1 MKGRRKS
8 KSKSKSSILFILSIT
23 LIISLAAI
31 CFAGLK
37 IGGYEVKSFY
47 NSITKGLDLQ
57 GGVSVL
63 MEIQEEDV
71 SSDVRQRTKQL
82 LELRVNN
89 IGVAET
95 VVTEEGEKRIRIEIP
110 GSYDS
115 NEIVEGLSKTGNL
128 EFKDEDGNVVLTG
141 KDVKD
146 ATAILDDTYQ
156 PVVSLELNEEGQTKF
171 AEVTANNIGKTI
183 SIYMDDE
190 VVSSPVVQTAIT
202 NGKAVINGMSSMDE
216 ATSLAGVISS
226 GALPVSIKAVSITN
240 VGAQLG
246 SEALPNAVKAGAVG
260 IGIIFLFMII
270 YYRIPGVFASIALTF
285 YITLVLL
292 VFTEMKVA
300 LTLPGIAALLLTVGM
315 AVDANILI
323 FERIKEELSRGI
335 SIKSAVKAGFENA
348 MSSIVDSNSTTL
360 IVALILYFI
369 GSGSVKGFA
378 VTLMI
383 GIILSLFTALIVT
396 KILMNL
402 AVDMGILNKK
412 WQFGNKKEIKA
423 FKIIEKTKVWFA
435 LSIIVILVGA
445 GFTVS
450 KGLNFGIDFQGGT
463 KMVVE
468 LGEGFN
474 KPEADEIV
482 KALVPDAVT
491 NEAAD
496 TQYEI
501 KAKDLDSAKVTE
513 VFKALQDKYNLED
526 EDLISQDEIG
536 ASVGKELTRNS
547 IVALLVACLAML
559 VYIAIR
565 FKMNYGIAALVAL
578 VHDVLITISVFAIF
592 NIPVNTPFIAAV
604 LTIVGYSINDT
615 IVIFDRIRENSKNMR
630 GATAKDIAN
639 KSLTQTMSRSINTTL
654 TTLITITAVNIFV
667 PTVREFS
674 FPLIIGIAA
683 GAYSS
688 IFIAAPVWILL
699 KNKEDKKFN
708 KKLV

>member
-1 MKGRRKS
+1 MKGKS
-8 KSKSKSSILFILSIT
+8 KSKSKSSVLFVLSVVVIIL
-23 LIISLAAI
+23 LALVGFKGVEI
-31 CFAGLK
+31 AGW
-37 IGGYEVKSFY
+37 EVKSF
-47 NSITKGLDLQ
+47 NNAITKGLDLQ

-82 LELRVNN
+82 LELRVNSL
-89 IGVAET
+89 GVAET
-95 VVTEEGEKRIRIEIP
+95 VVTEEGEKRIRIDVP
-110 GSYDS
+110 GAYDS
-115 NEIVEGLSKTGNL
+115 NEIVDGLSKTGNL
-128 EFKDEDGNVVLTG
+128 EFKDSDGNVVLTG
-141 KDVKD
+141 KDVKE
-146 ATAILDDTYQ
+146 ATAILDDTSM
-156 PVVSLELNEEGQTKF
+156 PVVSLELNSDGQEKF
-171 AEVTANNIGKTI
+171 AEVTANNIGKSI

-190 VVSSPVVQTAIT
+190 VVSSPVVQSAIT
-202 NGKAVINGMSSMDE
+202 NGKAVINGMSSMEE
-216 ATSLAGVISS
+216 ATKLAGIISS

-246 SEALPNAVKAGAVG
+246 SEALPNAMKAGAIG

-270 YYRIPGVFASIALTF
+270 YYRVPGTFASIALTL

-292 VFTEMKVA
+292 VFVEMKVA
-300 LTLPGIAALLLTVGM
+300 LTLPGIAALLLTIGM
-315 AVDANILI
+315 AVDANVLI
-323 FERIKEELSRGI
+323 FERIKEELKNGI
-335 SIKSAVKAGFENA
+335 SVKSAVKAGFENA
-348 MSSIVDSNSTTL
+348 MSSIVDSNSTTF
-360 IVALILYFI
+360 IAALILYFI

-383 GIILSLFTALIVT
+383 GILLSLFTALIVT
-396 KILMNL
+396 KTLMNL
-402 AVDMGILNKK
+402 SIDMGLLKKK
-412 WQFGNKKEIKA
+412 WQFGNKKEIKS
-423 FKIIEKTKVWFA
+423 FKVVEKTKIWFV
-435 LSIIVILVGA
+435 LSLIVIIVGL

-450 KGLNFGIDFQGGT
+450 KGLNFGIDFLGGT

-501 KAKDLDSAKVTE
+501 KSRDLDSSKVSE

-526 EDLISQDEIG
+526 EALLSQDEIG
-536 ASVGKELTRNS
+536 ASIGKELTRNS
-547 IVALLVACLAML
+547 IIALLVACLAML
-559 VYIAIR
+559 VYIVIR
-565 FKMNYGIAALVAL
+565 FKMDYGIAAIVAL
-578 VHDVLITISVFAIF
+578 VHDILITISVFAIF
-592 NIPVNTPFIAAV
+592 NIPVNTPFIAAI

-630 GATAKDIAN
+630 RASATEIAN
-639 KSLTQTMSRSINTTL
+639 KSITQTMSRSINTTL

-688 IFIAAPVWILL
+688 IFIASPVWVLL
-699 KNKEDKKFN
+699 RHREEKKSN

>member
-1 MKGRRKS
+1 MKGKS
-8 KSKSKSSILFILSIT
+8 KSKSKSSILFVISVVAIIL
-23 LIISLAAI
+23 LAFVGFKGI
-31 CFAGLK
+31 KIAGW
-37 IGGYEVKSFY
+37 EVKSF
-47 NSITKGLDLQ
+47 NNAITKGLDLQ

-63 MEIQEEDV
+63 MEIQEDDV

-82 LELRVNN
+82 LELRVNK

-95 VVTEEGEKRIRIEIP
+95 VVTEEGEKRIRIDIP
-110 GSYDS
+110 GAYDS
-115 NEIVEGLSKTGNL
+115 NEIVDGLSKTGNL
-128 EFKDEDGNVVLTG
+128 EFKDADGNVVLTG

-146 ATAILDDTYQ
+146 ATAILDDTSR
-156 PVVSLELNEEGQTKF
+156 PVVSLELNADGQEKF

-190 VVSSPVVQTAIT
+190 VVSSPVVQNTIT

-216 ATSLAGVISS
+216 ATKLAGVISS
-226 GALPVSIKAVSITN
+226 GALPVSIKAVSINN

-246 SEALPNAVKAGAVG
+246 SEALPNAVKAGVIG
-260 IGIIFLFMII
+260 IGIIFLFAII
-270 YYRIPGVFASIALTF
+270 YYRIPGIFASIALTL

-292 VFTEMKVA
+292 VFTELKVA
-300 LTLPGIAALLLTVGM
+300 LTLPGIAALLLTIGM

-323 FERIKEELSRGI
+323 FERIKEELKNGI
-335 SIKSAVKAGFENA
+335 SVKSAVKAGFENA
-348 MSSIVDSNSTTL
+348 MSSIVDSNSTTF
-360 IVALILYFI
+360 IAALILYFI

-383 GIILSLFTALIVT
+383 GIVLSLFTALIVT
-396 KILMNL
+396 KTLMNL
-402 AVDMGILNKK
+402 SIDMGLLKKK
-412 WQFGNKKEIKA
+412 WQFGNKKERKPFNIVQ
-423 FKIIEKTKVWFA
+423 KTKIWFV
-435 LSIIVILVGA
+435 LSSILILIGL

-450 KGLNFGIDFQGGT
+450 RGLNFGIDFQGGT
-463 KMVVE
+463 KMVVN

-474 KPEADEIV
+474 KVEADEIV

-501 KAKDLDSAKVTE
+501 KAKELDSSKVSE

-526 EDLISQDEIG
+526 DDLLSQDEIG

-547 IVALLVACLAML
+547 IIALVIACLAML

-565 FKMNYGIAALVAL
+565 FKMDYGIAAIIAF
-578 VHDVLITISVFAIF
+578 VHDLIITVSVLVIF
-592 NIPVNTPFIAAV
+592 NITVNTPFIAAI

-630 GATAKDIAN
+630 RASSTEIAN

-688 IFIAAPVWILL
+688 IFIAAPTWVLL
-699 KNKEDKKFN
+699 RNREDKKS
-708 KKLV
+708 V

>member
-1 MKGRRKS
+1 MKGKS
-8 KSKSKSSILFILSIT
+8 KSKSKSSILFVISVVAIIL
-23 LIISLAAI
+23 LAFVGFKGI
-31 CFAGLK
+31 KIAGW
-37 IGGYEVKSFY
+37 EVKSF
-47 NSITKGLDLQ
+47 NNAITKGLDLQ

-63 MEIQEEDV
+63 MEIQEDDV

-82 LELRVNN
+82 LELRVNK

-95 VVTEEGEKRIRIEIP
+95 VVTEEGEKRIRIDIP
-110 GSYDS
+110 GAYDS
-115 NEIVEGLSKTGNL
+115 NEIVDGLSKTGNL
-128 EFKDEDGNVVLTG
+128 EFKDADGNVVLTG

-146 ATAILDDTYQ
+146 ATAILDDTSR
-156 PVVSLELNEEGQTKF
+156 PVVSLELNADGQEKF

-190 VVSSPVVQTAIT
+190 VVSSPVVQNTIT

-216 ATSLAGVISS
+216 ATKLAGVISS
-226 GALPVSIKAVSITN
+226 GALPVSIKAVSINN

-246 SEALPNAVKAGAVG
+246 SEALPNAVKAGVIG
-260 IGIIFLFMII
+260 IGIIFLFAII
-270 YYRIPGVFASIALTF
+270 YYRIPGIFASIALTL

-292 VFTEMKVA
+292 VFTELKVA
-300 LTLPGIAALLLTVGM
+300 LTLPGIAALLLTIGM

-323 FERIKEELSRGI
+323 FERIKEELKNGI
-335 SIKSAVKAGFENA
+335 SVKSAVKAGFENA
-348 MSSIVDSNSTTL
+348 MSSIVDSNSTTF
-360 IVALILYFI
+360 IAALILYFI

-383 GIILSLFTALIVT
+383 GIVLSLFTALIVT
-396 KILMNL
+396 KTLMNL
-402 AVDMGILNKK
+402 SIDMGLLKKK
-412 WQFGNKKEIKA
+412 WQFGNKKERKPFNIVQ
-423 FKIIEKTKVWFA
+423 KTKIWFV
-435 LSIIVILVGA
+435 LSSILILIGL

-450 KGLNFGIDFQGGT
+450 RGLNFGIDFQGGT
-463 KMVVE
+463 KMVVN

-474 KPEADEIV
+474 KVEADEIV

-501 KAKDLDSAKVTE
+501 KAKELDSSKVSE

-526 EDLISQDEIG
+526 DDLLSQDEIG

-547 IVALLVACLAML
+547 IIALVIACLAML

-565 FKMNYGIAALVAL
+565 FKMDYGIAAIIAL
-578 VHDVLITISVFAIF
+578 VHDLLITVSVFAIF
-592 NIPVNTPFIAAV
+592 NIPVNTPFIAAI

-630 GATAKDIAN
+630 RASSTEIAN

-688 IFIAAPVWILL
+688 IFIAAPTWVLL
-699 KNKEDKKFN
+699 RNREDKKS
-708 KKLV
+708 V

>member
-1 MKGRRKS
+1 MKGKS
-8 KSKSKSSILFILSIT
+8 KSKSKSSILFVISVVAIIL
-23 LIISLAAI
+23 LAFVGFKVI
-31 CFAGLK
+31 KIAGW
-37 IGGYEVKSFY
+37 EVKSF
-47 NSITKGLDLQ
+47 NNAITKGLDLQ

-63 MEIQEEDV
+63 MEIQEDDV

-82 LELRVNN
+82 LELRVNK

-95 VVTEEGEKRIRIEIP
+95 VVTEEGEKRIRIDIP
-110 GSYDS
+110 GAYDS
-115 NEIVEGLSKTGNL
+115 NEIVDGLSKTGNL
-128 EFKDEDGNVVLTG
+128 EFKDADGNVVLTG

-146 ATAILDDTYQ
+146 ATAILDDTSR
-156 PVVSLELNEEGQTKF
+156 PVVSLELNADGQEKF

-190 VVSSPVVQTAIT
+190 VVSSPVVQNTIT

-216 ATSLAGVISS
+216 ATKLAGVISS
-226 GALPVSIKAVSITN
+226 GALPVSIKAVSINN

-246 SEALPNAVKAGAVG
+246 SEALPNAVKAGVIG
-260 IGIIFLFMII
+260 IGIIFLFAII
-270 YYRIPGVFASIALTF
+270 YYRIPGIFASIALTL

-292 VFTEMKVA
+292 VFTELKVA
-300 LTLPGIAALLLTVGM
+300 LTLPGIAALLLTIGM

-323 FERIKEELSRGI
+323 FERIKEELKNGI
-335 SIKSAVKAGFENA
+335 SVKSAVKAGFENA
-348 MSSIVDSNSTTL
+348 MSSIVDSNSTTF
-360 IVALILYFI
+360 IAALILYFI

-383 GIILSLFTALIVT
+383 GIVLSLFTALIVT
-396 KILMNL
+396 KTLMNL
-402 AVDMGILNKK
+402 SIDMGLLKKK
-412 WQFGNKKEIKA
+412 WQFGNKKERKPFNIVQ
-423 FKIIEKTKVWFA
+423 KTKIWFV
-435 LSIIVILVGA
+435 LSSILILIGL

-450 KGLNFGIDFQGGT
+450 RGLNFGIDFQGGT
-463 KMVVE
+463 KMVVN

-474 KPEADEIV
+474 KVEADEIV

-501 KAKDLDSAKVTE
+501 KAKELDSSKVSE

-526 EDLISQDEIG
+526 DDLLSQDEIG

-547 IVALLVACLAML
+547 IIALVIACLAML

-565 FKMNYGIAALVAL
+565 FKMDYGIAAIIAL
-578 VHDVLITISVFAIF
+578 VHDLLITVSVFAIF
-592 NIPVNTPFIAAV
+592 NIPVNTPFIAAI

-630 GATAKDIAN
+630 RASSTEIAN

-688 IFIAAPVWILL
+688 IFIAAPTWVLL
-699 KNKEDKKFN
+699 RNREDKKS
-708 KKLV
+708 V

>member
-1 MKGRRKS
+1 MKGKS
-8 KSKSKSSILFILSIT
+8 KSKSKSSILFVISVVAIIL
-23 LIISLAAI
+23 LAFVGFKGI
-31 CFAGLK
+31 KIAGW
-37 IGGYEVKSFY
+37 EVKSF
-47 NSITKGLDLQ
+47 NNAITKGLDLQ

-63 MEIQEEDV
+63 MEIQEDDV

-82 LELRVNN
+82 LELRVNK

-95 VVTEEGEKRIRIEIP
+95 VVTEEGEKRIRIDIP
-110 GSYDS
+110 GAYDS
-115 NEIVEGLSKTGNL
+115 NEIVDGLSKTGNL
-128 EFKDEDGNVVLTG
+128 EFKDADGNVVLTG

-146 ATAILDDTYQ
+146 ATAILDDTSR
-156 PVVSLELNEEGQTKF
+156 PVVSLELNADGQEKF

-190 VVSSPVVQTAIT
+190 VVSSPVVQNTIT

-216 ATSLAGVISS
+216 ATKLAGVISS
-226 GALPVSIKAVSITN
+226 GALPVSIKAVSINN

-246 SEALPNAVKAGAVG
+246 SEALPNAVKAGVIG
-260 IGIIFLFMII
+260 IGIIFLFAII
-270 YYRIPGVFASIALTF
+270 YYRIPGIFASIALTL

-292 VFTEMKVA
+292 VFTELKVA
-300 LTLPGIAALLLTVGM
+300 LTLPGIAALLLTIGM

-323 FERIKEELSRGI
+323 FERIKEELKNGI
-335 SIKSAVKAGFENA
+335 SVKSAVKAGFENA
-348 MSSIVDSNSTTL
+348 MSSIVDSNSTTF
-360 IVALILYFI
+360 IAALILYFI

-383 GIILSLFTALIVT
+383 GIVLSLFTALIVT
-396 KILMNL
+396 KTLMNL
-402 AVDMGILNKK
+402 SIDMGLLKKK
-412 WQFGNKKEIKA
+412 WQFGNKKERKPFNIVQ
-423 FKIIEKTKVWFA
+423 KTKIWFV
-435 LSIIVILVGA
+435 LSSILILIGL

-450 KGLNFGIDFQGGT
+450 RGLNFGIDFQGGT
-463 KMVVE
+463 KMVVN

-474 KPEADEIV
+474 KVEADEIV
-482 KALVPDAVT
+482 KVLVPDAVT

-501 KAKDLDSAKVTE
+501 KAKELDSSKVSE

-526 EDLISQDEIG
+526 DDLLSQDEIG

-547 IVALLVACLAML
+547 IIALVIACLAML

-565 FKMNYGIAALVAL
+565 FKMDYGIAAIIAL
-578 VHDVLITISVFAIF
+578 VHDLLITVSVFAIF
-592 NIPVNTPFIAAV
+592 NIPVNTPFIAAI

-630 GATAKDIAN
+630 RASSTEIAN

-688 IFIAAPVWILL
+688 IFIAAPTWVLL
-699 KNKEDKKFN
+699 RNREDKKS
-708 KKLV
+708 V

>member
-1 MKGRRKS
+1 MKGKS
-8 KSKSKSSILFILSIT
+8 KSKSKSSVLFVLSVVVIIL
-23 LIISLAAI
+23 LALVGFKGVEI
-31 CFAGLK
+31 AGW
-37 IGGYEVKSFY
+37 EVKSF
-47 NSITKGLDLQ
+47 NNAITKGLDLQ

-82 LELRVNN
+82 LELRVNSL
-89 IGVAET
+89 GVAET
-95 VVTEEGEKRIRIEIP
+95 VVTEEGEKRIRIDVP
-110 GSYDS
+110 GAYDS
-115 NEIVEGLSKTGNL
+115 NEIVDGLSKTGNL
-128 EFKDEDGNVVLTG
+128 EFKDSDGNVVLTG
-141 KDVKD
+141 KDVKE
-146 ATAILDDTYQ
+146 ATAILDDTSM
-156 PVVSLELNEEGQTKF
+156 PVVSLELNSDGQEKF
-171 AEVTANNIGKTI
+171 AEVTANNIGKSI

-190 VVSSPVVQTAIT
+190 VVSSPVVQSAIT
-202 NGKAVINGMSSMDE
+202 NGKAVINGMSSMEE
-216 ATSLAGVISS
+216 ATKLAGIISS

-270 YYRIPGVFASIALTF
+270 YYRVPGIFASIALTL

-292 VFTEMKVA
+292 VFVEMKVA
-300 LTLPGIAALLLTVGM
+300 LTLPGIAALLLTIGM
-315 AVDANILI
+315 AVDANVLI
-323 FERIKEELSRGI
+323 FERIKEELKNGI
-335 SIKSAVKAGFENA
+335 SVKSAVKAGFENA
-348 MSSIVDSNSTTL
+348 MSSIVDSNSTTF

-383 GIILSLFTALIVT
+383 GILLSLFTALIVT

-402 AVDMGILNKK
+402 SIDMGLLKKK
-412 WQFGNKKEIKA
+412 WQFGNKKDIKS
-423 FKIIEKTKVWFA
+423 FKIIEKTKIWFV
-435 LSIIVILVGA
+435 LSLIVIIVGL

-450 KGLNFGIDFQGGT
+450 KGLNFGIDFLGGT

-501 KAKDLDSAKVTE
+501 KSRDLDSSKVTE
-513 VFKALQDKYNLED
+513 VFKALQDKYSLED
-526 EDLISQDEIG
+526 EALLSQDEIG

-547 IVALLVACLAML
+547 IIALLVACLAML
-559 VYIAIR
+559 VYIVIR
-565 FKMNYGIAALVAL
+565 FKMDYGIAAIVAL
-578 VHDVLITISVFAIF
+578 VHDILITISVFAIF
-592 NIPVNTPFIAAV
+592 NIPVNTPFIAAI

-630 GATAKDIAN
+630 RASATEIAN
-639 KSLTQTMSRSINTTL
+639 KSITQTMTRSINTTL

-688 IFIAAPVWILL
+688 VFIASPVWVLL
-699 KNKEDKKFN
+699 RHREEKKSN

>member
-1 MKGRRKS
+1 MKGKS
-8 KSKSKSSILFILSIT
+8 KSKSKSSILFVISVVAIIL
-23 LIISLAAI
+23 LAFVGFKGI
-31 CFAGLK
+31 KIAGW
-37 IGGYEVKSFY
+37 EVKSF
-47 NSITKGLDLQ
+47 NNAITKGLDLQ

-63 MEIQEEDV
+63 MEIQEDDV

-82 LELRVNN
+82 LELRVNK

-95 VVTEEGEKRIRIEIP
+95 VVTEEGEKRIRIDIP
-110 GSYDS
+110 GAYDS
-115 NEIVEGLSKTGNL
+115 NEIVDGLSKTGNL
-128 EFKDEDGNVVLTG
+128 EFKDADGNVVLTG

-146 ATAILDDTYQ
+146 ATAILDDTSR
-156 PVVSLELNEEGQTKF
+156 PVVSLELNADGQEKF

-190 VVSSPVVQTAIT
+190 VVSSPVVQNTIT

-216 ATSLAGVISS
+216 ATKLAGVISS
-226 GALPVSIKAVSITN
+226 GALPVSIKAVSINN

-246 SEALPNAVKAGAVG
+246 SEALPNAVKAGVIG
-260 IGIIFLFMII
+260 IGIIFLFAII
-270 YYRIPGVFASIALTF
+270 YYRIPGIFASIALTL

-292 VFTEMKVA
+292 VFTELKVA
-300 LTLPGIAALLLTVGM
+300 LTLPGIAALLLTIGM

-323 FERIKEELSRGI
+323 FERIKEELKNGI
-335 SIKSAVKAGFENA
+335 SVKSAVKAGFENA
-348 MSSIVDSNSTTL
+348 MSSIVDSNSTTF
-360 IVALILYFI
+360 IAALILYFI

-383 GIILSLFTALIVT
+383 GIVLSLFTALIVT
-396 KILMNL
+396 KTLMNL
-402 AVDMGILNKK
+402 SIDMGLLKKK
-412 WQFGNKKEIKA
+412 WQFGNKKERKPFNIVQ
-423 FKIIEKTKVWFA
+423 KTKIWFV
-435 LSIIVILVGA
+435 LSSILILIGL

-450 KGLNFGIDFQGGT
+450 RGLNFGIDFQGGT
-463 KMVVE
+463 KMVVN

-474 KPEADEIV
+474 KVEADEIV
-482 KALVPDAVT
+482 KALVPEAVT

-501 KAKDLDSAKVTE
+501 KAKELDSSKVSE

-526 EDLISQDEIG
+526 DDLLSQDEIG

-547 IVALLVACLAML
+547 IIALVIACLAML

-565 FKMNYGIAALVAL
+565 FKMDYGIAAIIAL
-578 VHDVLITISVFAIF
+578 VHDLLITVSVFAIF
-592 NIPVNTPFIAAV
+592 NIPVNTPFIAAI

-630 GATAKDIAN
+630 RASSTEIAN

-688 IFIAAPVWILL
+688 IFIAAPTWVLL
-699 KNKEDKKFN
+699 RNREDKKS
-708 KKLV
+708 V

>member
-37 IGGYEVKSFY
+37 IGGYEFKSFY

-688 IFIAAPVWILL
+688 IFIASPVWMLL

>member
-1 MKGRRKS
+1 MKGKS
-8 KSKSKSSILFILSIT
+8 KSKSKSSILFVISVVAIT
-23 LIISLAAI
+23 LLAYVGFKGI
-31 CFAGLK
+31 EIAGW
-37 IGGYEVKSFY
+37 EVKSF
-47 NSITKGLDLQ
+47 NNAITKGLDLQ

-63 MEIQEEDV
+63 MEIQEDDV

-82 LELRVNN
+82 LELRVNK

-95 VVTEEGEKRIRIEIP
+95 VVTEEGEKRIRIDIP
-110 GSYDS
+110 GAYDS
-115 NEIVEGLSKTGNL
+115 NEIVDGLSKTGNL
-128 EFKDEDGNVVLTG
+128 EFKDADGNVVLTG

-146 ATAILDDTYQ
+146 ATAILDDTSR
-156 PVVSLELNEEGQTKF
+156 PVVSLELNADGQEKF

-190 VVSSPVVQTAIT
+190 VVSSPVVQNTIT
-202 NGKAVINGMSSMDE
+202 NGKAVINGMSSMEE
-216 ATSLAGVISS
+216 ATKLAGVISS
-226 GALPVSIKAVSITN
+226 GALPVSIKAVSINN

-246 SEALPNAVKAGAVG
+246 SEALPNAVKAGVIG
-260 IGIIFLFMII
+260 VGIIFLFVII
-270 YYRIPGVFASIALTF
+270 YYRIPGIFASIALTL

-292 VFTEMKVA
+292 VFTELKVA
-300 LTLPGIAALLLTVGM
+300 LTLPGIAALLLTIGM

-323 FERIKEELSRGI
+323 FERIKEELKNGI
-335 SIKSAVKAGFENA
+335 SVKSAVKAGFENA
-348 MSSIVDSNSTTL
+348 MSSIVDSNSTTF
-360 IVALILYFI
+360 IAALILYFI

-383 GIILSLFTALIVT
+383 GIVLSLFTALIVT
-396 KILMNL
+396 KTLMNL
-402 AVDMGILNKK
+402 SIDMGLLKKK
-412 WQFGNKKEIKA
+412 WQFGNKKERKPFNIVQ
-423 FKIIEKTKVWFA
+423 KTKIWFV
-435 LSIIVILVGA
+435 LSSILILIGL

-450 KGLNFGIDFQGGT
+450 RGLNFGIDFQGGT
-463 KMVVE
+463 KMVVN
-468 LGEGFN
+468 LGEDFN
-474 KPEADEIV
+474 KVEADEIV

-501 KAKDLDSAKVTE
+501 KAKDLDSSKVSE

-526 EDLISQDEIG
+526 EDLLSQDEIG

-547 IVALLVACLAML
+547 IIALVIACLAML

-565 FKMNYGIAALVAL
+565 FKMNYGIAAIIAL
-578 VHDVLITISVFAIF
+578 VHDLLITVSVFAIF
-592 NIPVNTPFIAAV
+592 NIPVNTPFIAAI

-630 GATAKDIAN
+630 RASSTEIAN

-688 IFIAAPVWILL
+688 IFIAAPTWVLL
-699 KNKEDKKFN
+699 RNREDKKS
-708 KKLV
+708 V

>member
-1 MKGRRKS
+1 MKGKS
-8 KSKSKSSILFILSIT
+8 KSKSKSSVLFVLSVVVIIL
-23 LIISLAAI
+23 LALVGFKGVEI
-31 CFAGLK
+31 AGW
-37 IGGYEVKSFY
+37 EVKSF
-47 NSITKGLDLQ
+47 NNAITKGLDLQ

-82 LELRVNN
+82 LELRVNSL
-89 IGVAET
+89 GVAET
-95 VVTEEGEKRIRIEIP
+95 VVTEEGEKRIRIDVP
-110 GSYDS
+110 GAYDS
-115 NEIVEGLSKTGNL
+115 NEIVDGLSKTGNL
-128 EFKDEDGNVVLTG
+128 EFKDSDGNVVLTG
-141 KDVKD
+141 KDVKE
-146 ATAILDDTYQ
+146 ATAILDDTSM
-156 PVVSLELNEEGQTKF
+156 PVVSLELNSDGQEKF
-171 AEVTANNIGKTI
+171 AEVTANNIGKSI

-190 VVSSPVVQTAIT
+190 VVSSPVVQSAIT
-202 NGKAVINGMSSMDE
+202 NGKAVINGMSSMEE
-216 ATSLAGVISS
+216 ATKLAGIISS

-246 SEALPNAVKAGAVG
+246 SEALPNAMKAGAIG

-270 YYRIPGVFASIALTF
+270 YYRVPGTFASIALTL

-292 VFTEMKVA
+292 VFVEMKVA
-300 LTLPGIAALLLTVGM
+300 LTLPGIAALLLTIGM
-315 AVDANILI
+315 AVDAKVLI
-323 FERIKEELSRGI
+323 FERIKEELKNGI
-335 SIKSAVKAGFENA
+335 SVKSAVKAGFENA
-348 MSSIVDSNSTTL
+348 MSSIVDSNSTTF
-360 IVALILYFI
+360 IAALILYFI

-383 GIILSLFTALIVT
+383 GILLSLFTALIVT
-396 KILMNL
+396 KTLMNL
-402 AVDMGILNKK
+402 SIDMGLLKKK
-412 WQFGNKKEIKA
+412 WQFGNKKEIKS
-423 FKIIEKTKVWFA
+423 FKVIEKTKIWFV
-435 LSIIVILVGA
+435 LSLIVIIVGL

-450 KGLNFGIDFQGGT
+450 KGLNFGIDFLGGT

-501 KAKDLDSAKVTE
+501 KSRDLDSSKVSE

-526 EDLISQDEIG
+526 EALLSQDEIG

-547 IVALLVACLAML
+547 IIALLVACLAML
-559 VYIAIR
+559 VYIVIR
-565 FKMNYGIAALVAL
+565 FKMDYGIAAIVAL
-578 VHDVLITISVFAIF
+578 VHDILITISVFAIF
-592 NIPVNTPFIAAV
+592 NIPVNTPFIAAI

-630 GATAKDIAN
+630 RASATEIAN
-639 KSLTQTMSRSINTTL
+639 KSITQTMSRSINTTL

-688 IFIAAPVWILL
+688 IFIASPVWVLL
-699 KNKEDKKFN
+699 RHREEKKSN